1 MAFSPFDRGR
11 ESDAG
16 AASTPQAPGV
26 GSLTAFMDRGSSF
39 EGKLSFKDTV
49 RIDGSFQGEIE
60 SENTLIVGESGEVQA
75 TIRSQIVVVCG
86 EVEGDVFAGRQVV
99 IQKTGR
105 LVGAIETPSLIVEEG
120 AVLDGPVK
128 MVNPAKP
135 ANGKVEAKAAG
146 SDSTKSEIKAPKAD
160 AATP

>member
-16 AASTPQAPGV
+16 AASTPQASGA

-86 EVEGDVFAGRQVV
+86 EVEGDVFAGRL
-99 IQKTGR
+99 TGTAVEVTPVR
-105 LVGAIETPSLIVEEG
+105 EIGEYTFKPGDLTRTLLEDYDEEVRRETPQT
-120 AVLDGPVK
+120 LD
-128 MVNPAKP
+128 
-135 ANGKVEAKAAG
+135 
-146 SDSTKSEIKAPKAD
+146 APKAD